1 TALTLLAMLLVAT
14 ILLLVLPILGVG
26 LPFAGDRADE
36 SVPNEKAS
44 GDMAVAR
51 GPAAGGEAQGAEAD
65 PQTRDQ
71 EEASPGERPDISGKS
86 VVEAARVLSGAGYE
100 VAAIRTVKSD
110 EEAGTA
116 LRVEPVAGSA
126 VEPGASVV
134 LVMSG
139 GSTGRE
145 TGSF

>member
-1 TALTLLAMLLVAT
+1 VAA
-14 ILLLVLPILGVG
+14 ILLLVLPILGAG

-36 SVPNEKAS
+36 SVTKEKAS
-44 GDMAVAR
+44 GDVAAAR

-65 PQTRDQ
+65 PESRDQ
-71 EEASPGERPDISGKS
+71 EEASPGGGPDISGKS

-100 VAAIRTVKSD
+100 VTAIRTVKSD

-126 VEPGASVV
+126 VEPGASMV

-139 GSTGRE
+139 GPTGRE